1 MDSRRE
7 WPPSRRMR
15 SLERGRLP
23 TRLPCRAA
31 YSADRVT
38 PVGVRRDGGGPDPH
52 IRLEPRSQALNSD
65 PWDLARGQRGME
77 ERCCDDDM
85 LDSSD
90 SAKEANGEDEADD
103 IPIAWDDER
112 EGVVEDE
119 RDEGSKNAGASGSLG
134 GMRRGSVRRGES
146 ADAGHAVDEMGLRQ
160 RKVPQKRRCRS
171 RGGQNGWRQGKAPRK
186 RCGRSLAKGDARR
199 RRGNTESLLTY
210 YGRLMN
216 LAEDVVCTDGS
227 MLISKFMGG
236 LDEGLSGGLRM
247 RVYELGADATLEEVF
262 ELAEKVES
270 AQRRNE
276 VYLPRVAERKRAT
289 WAVAMTHGDE
299 GREEQRQEGRPDT
312 RTCHRCGQKG
322 HIRINCRN
330 YDVCGKHGHR
340 RSDCPEK
347 SVEEIENQLGRLR
360 AQLQALKGK
369 EETGW
374 YTREEEE
381 EEEKQEPECSYAV
394 LRVRE
399 DMRLR

>member
-199 RRGNTESLLTY
+199 REGYRGRQE
-210 YGRLMN
+210 GQREPGVEVRDKQDMN
-216 LAEDVVCTDGS
+216 G
-227 MLISKFMGG
+227 
-236 LDEGLSGGLRM
+236 
-247 RVYELGADATLEEVF
+247 
-262 ELAEKVES
+262 
-270 AQRRNE
+270 Q
-276 VYLPRVAERKRAT
+276 RKRGEKRHMQRERT
-289 WAVAMTHGDE
+289 PEYDTKNGEEEEDGYDRDRGRHGKEEQYKTKLSPAGREGYEGWQE
-299 GREEQRQEGRPDT
+299 GRREPDRKEREKQDKIGQRGRKEEQRRWRELTPEHDT
-312 RTCHRCGQKG
+312 E
-322 HIRINCRN
+322 
-330 YDVCGKHGHR
+330 
-340 RSDCPEK
+340 S
-347 SVEEIENQLGRLR
+347 
-360 AQLQALKGK
+360 
-369 EETGW
+369 
-374 YTREEEE
+374 EEEE
-381 EEEKQEPECSYAV
+381 EYDRPALYGFGRREKRWGEYSP
-394 LRVRE
+394 
-399 DMRLR
+399 